1 MSGDG
6 TPAVSAEGLSK
17 SFGSTRALQEVDLAL
32 FPGEVH
38 ALAGENG
45 AGKSTFV
52 KILAGATPPDAG
64 RLLIQGTPAR
74 FVRVGD
80 ALEHGVVPIYQ
91 HLSLMPHLTVL
102 ENLTAFSLSQGSPW
116 SRRPRRRGME
126 AQARLALRQVG
137 LDLPLHR
144 TVAGLTLAERQLIE
158 ITRGLLR
165 QGILLVLDEPTA
177 ALNRAEAS
185 RLFAVVRGL
194 RERGWAVLFI
204 SHRLKEVEEIADR
217 VSVLRDGRIILGG
230 VGAAQLSRR
239 QIVEAMV
246 GRAPEQ
252 AATALPSPGEPIL
265 RVERLTM
272 PGVFHD
278 ISLSLSQGEILG
290 IVGLIGSGAL
300 ELGAALAGAYPVR
313 SGSVHVAGRPLRCGD
328 RAAALEAGVGF
339 IVVDR
344 ESEGLFPTLSAL
356 QNGSASILPELS
368 RFGFYRR
375 REEHR
380 RLAPWFRTLA
390 VKPEMPDAPI
400 LTLSGGNQQKVL
412 FIRSF
417 ASERKR
423 VLVALEPSRGVDIKS
438 RAEIRRALFEAAGSG
453 LAIVVVSSDLE
464 EVTASSSRIVV
475 MREGRMVAEV
485 SPASDPSAI
494 LAYLT
499 GAVP

>member
-32 FPGEVH
+32 LPGEVH

-158 ITRGLLR
+158 IARGLLR

-185 RLFAVVRGL
+185 QLFAVVRAL

-204 SHRLKEVEEIADR
+204 SHRLEEIEEIADR

-239 QIVEAMV
+239 QIVEALETHYNELV
-246 GRAPEQ
+246 GELGITPRDSISVSLYTNQAYFDVTQAPAWS
-252 AATALPSPGEPIL
+252 AALNDGKL
-265 RVERLTM
+265 RIPVEGLT
-272 PGVFHD
+272 G
-278 ISLSLSQGEILG
+278 ITSSLSQVLKHELAHSFIREITRNRCPAWLNEG
-290 IVGLIGSGAL
+290 IAQEVEARSTSSYGSRLARL
-300 ELGAALAGAYPVR
+300 YAAQRQVP
-313 SGSVHVAGRPLRCGD
+313 
-328 RAAALEAGVGF
+328 
-339 IVVDR
+339 
-344 ESEGLFPTLSAL
+344 LSAL
-356 QNGSASILPELS
+356 EGGWTNLSSAEAS
-368 RFGFYRR
+368 
-375 REEHR
+375 
-380 RLAPWFRTLA
+380 LAY
-390 VKPEMPDAPI
+390 
-400 LTLSGGNQQKVL
+400 
-412 FIRSF
+412 
-417 ASERKR
+417 
-423 VLVALEPSRGVDIKS
+423 
-438 RAEIRRALFEAAGSG
+438 AEG
-453 LAIVVVSSDLE
+453 LAAVEYIRDTYGMSDVTRILKRLGEGAIASRSS
-464 EVTASSSRIVV
+464 ARA
-475 MREGRMVAEV
+475 MWAPRR
-485 SPASDPSAI
+485 
-494 LAYLT
+494 
-499 GAVP
+499 